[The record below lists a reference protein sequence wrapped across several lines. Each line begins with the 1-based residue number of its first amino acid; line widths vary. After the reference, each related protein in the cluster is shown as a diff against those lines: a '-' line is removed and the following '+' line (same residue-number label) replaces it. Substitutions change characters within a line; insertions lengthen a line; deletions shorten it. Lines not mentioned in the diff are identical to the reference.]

1 MIQVAVMGY
10 GTIGSGVVEVLETN
24 KDKITEKT
32 GKEIAVKYILDLRE
46 FPGDPHEAQIV
57 HDFEIIEKDEDV
69 EIVVEAMG
77 GVNPA
82 YKFAKACLLA
92 GKHVV
97 TSNKALVAAH
107 GTELLAIARE
117 KNLNFLFE
125 ASVGGGI
132 PLLRPLTQSLAG
144 EKIEEIS
151 GILNGTTNYILTKMA
166 REGQTFEEAL
176 KKAQELGYAE
186 RNPEA
191 DVEGYDTCRKITILT
206 SLATGKEVNYEDVP
220 TEGITKITDTDFKY
234 AAKLGTSI
242 KLFGTSRMEG
252 NKASVYVCPMIDR
265 PDLFFTET
273 TPLHT
278 SSPYSSSK
286 ASADLFVLAYHRTY
300 GLPVTVSRCSNNYG
314 PYHFPEKLIPL
325 MISRALA
332 DEELPVYGDGANV
345 RDWLHVSDHCE
356 AIDLIL
362 HKGRVG
368 EIYNIG
374 GHNERTNL
382 EVVKTILKALDK
394 PESLIR
400 YVKDRPGHD
409 RRYAIDPTKIETELG
424 WKPKYNFDTGI
435 RQTIDW
441 YLNNQDWWKHI
452 LSGEYSQYFE
462 KMYGDRL

>member
-191 DVEGYDTCRKITILT
+191 DVEGYDTCRKIAILT
-206 SLATGKEVNYEDVP
+206 SMATGKTVNYEDIY
-220 TEGITKITDTDFKY
+220 TEGITKITDIDFKY
-234 AAKLGTSI
+234 AEKMGTSI
-242 KLFGTSRMEG
+242 KLFGTSRIKDGKVSAYVAPVMISKNNPLYSVNDVFNGIVVKG
-252 NKASVYVCPMIDR
+252 NM
-265 PDLFFTET
+265 LG
-273 TPLHT
+273 T
-278 SSPYSSSK
+278 SMFYGSGAGKLPT
-286 ASADLFVLAYHRTY
+286 ASAVVADIIEAVQNIDKNVPLGWTDEKQEILPMDQTKFRYFIRVAGSYRNKEQELNEYFGKAEVIELY
-300 GLPVTVSRCSNNYG
+300 G
-314 PYHFPEKLIPL
+314 
-325 MISRALA
+325 M
-332 DEELPVYGDGANV
+332 DEF
-345 RDWLHVSDHCE
+345 
-356 AIDLIL
+356 AILT
-362 HKGRVG
+362 KEMTEG
-368 EIYNIG
+368 E
-374 GHNERTNL
+374 
-382 EVVKTILKALDK
+382 LKAAA
-394 PESLIR
+394 S
-400 YVKDRPGHD
+400 
-409 RRYAIDPTKIETELG
+409 A
-424 WKPKYNFDTGI
+424 FDTKAQSRSEYGI
-435 RQTIDW
+435 KQMIRAV
-441 YLNNQDWWKHI
+441 L
-452 LSGEYSQYFE
+452 
-462 KMYGDRL
+462 

>member
-57 HDFEIIEKDEDV
+57 HDFEIIEKDEEV

-252 NKASVYVCPMIDR
+252 NKASVYVCPMMIG
-265 PDLFFTET
+265 PDHPLFAVNDVYNAVMVRGNTLGTVMFYGSGAGKLPTGSAVVADIIEAAQNLKRNVPMGWTGEKQAIESMDQAQFRYFVRVAGSYRNKEQDVKNAFGQVEVIELYGMDEFAFLTAQMTEGEFKKGAV
-273 TPLHT
+273 
-278 SSPYSSSK
+278 SYDARERERSEYGIK
-286 ASADLFVLAYHRTY
+286 QMIRAVL
-300 GLPVTVSRCSNNYG
+300 
-314 PYHFPEKLIPL
+314 
-325 MISRALA
+325 
-332 DEELPVYGDGANV
+332 
-345 RDWLHVSDHCE
+345 
-356 AIDLIL
+356 
-362 HKGRVG
+362 
-368 EIYNIG
+368 
-374 GHNERTNL
+374 
-382 EVVKTILKALDK
+382 
-394 PESLIR
+394 
-400 YVKDRPGHD
+400 
-409 RRYAIDPTKIETELG
+409 
-424 WKPKYNFDTGI
+424 
-435 RQTIDW
+435 
-441 YLNNQDWWKHI
+441 
-452 LSGEYSQYFE
+452 
-462 KMYGDRL
+462 

>member
-32 GKEIAVKYILDLRE
+32 GKEIGVKYILDLRE

-57 HDFEIIEKDEDV
+57 HDFEIIEKDKDV

-117 KNLNFLFE
+117 NNLNFLFE

-166 REGQTFEEAL
+166 REGQTFDEAL

-206 SLATGKEVNYEDVP
+206 ALATGKEVNYEEVP

-234 AAKLGTSI
+234 AKKMGTSI
-242 KLFGTSRMEG
+242 KLFGTSRMDG
-252 NKASVYVCPMIDR
+252 DKASVYVCPMMIGQDH
-265 PDLFFTET
+265 PLFAVNDVYNAVMVRGNTLGTVMFYGSGAGKLPT
-273 TPLHT
+273 
-278 SSPYSSSK
+278 
-286 ASADLFVLAYHRTY
+286 ASAV
-300 GLPVTVSRCSNNYG
+300 
-314 PYHFPEKLIPL
+314 
-325 MISRALA
+325 
-332 DEELPVYGDGANV
+332 
-345 RDWLHVSDHCE
+345 VSDIVEISGHMNDNIPTGWTSE
-356 AIDLIL
+356 KQA
-362 HKGRVG
+362 VAPMG
-368 EIYNIG
+368 EVTFSYFLRISGKAEDKLGALNTAFGDVEII
-374 GHNERTNL
+374 EIS
-382 EVVKTILKALDK
+382 ESDEFAVVTKDMKEDEFNKLSEQFKADIRQV
-394 PESLIR
+394 IR
-400 YVKDRPGHD
+400 YTR
-409 RRYAIDPTKIETELG
+409 
-424 WKPKYNFDTGI
+424 
-435 RQTIDW
+435 
-441 YLNNQDWWKHI
+441 
-452 LSGEYSQYFE
+452 
-462 KMYGDRL
+462 

>member
-57 HDFEIIEKDEDV
+57 HDFEIIEKDEEV

-206 SLATGKEVNYEDVP
+206 SLAT
-220 TEGITKITDTDFKY
+220 DFKY

-252 NKASVYVCPMIDR
+252 NKASVYVCPMMIG
-265 PDLFFTET
+265 PDHPLFAVNDVYNAVMVRGNTLGTVMFYGSGAGKLPT
-273 TPLHT
+273 
-278 SSPYSSSK
+278 
-286 ASADLFVLAYHRTY
+286 ASAVVSDIVEIAGHMEDNIPTGWTDEKQPVAPMGEVTFSYFLRLA
-300 GLPVTVSRCSNNYG
+300 GKSAD
-314 PYHFPEKLIPL
+314 K
-325 MISRALA
+325 LA
-332 DEELPVYGDGANV
+332 DVRAAFGEAETIELPEMDEFAVVTGEMT
-345 RDWLHVSDHCE
+345 E
-356 AIDLIL
+356 ARFRKLAAAFEED
-362 HKGRVG
+362 
-368 EIYNIG
+368 
-374 GHNERTNL
+374 
-382 EVVKTILKALDK
+382 
-394 PESLIR
+394 
-400 YVKDRPGHD
+400 
-409 RRYAIDPTKIETELG
+409 
-424 WKPKYNFDTGI
+424 I
-435 RQTIDW
+435 RQTIR
-441 YLNNQDWWKHI
+441 YTK
-452 LSGEYSQYFE
+452 
-462 KMYGDRL
+462 